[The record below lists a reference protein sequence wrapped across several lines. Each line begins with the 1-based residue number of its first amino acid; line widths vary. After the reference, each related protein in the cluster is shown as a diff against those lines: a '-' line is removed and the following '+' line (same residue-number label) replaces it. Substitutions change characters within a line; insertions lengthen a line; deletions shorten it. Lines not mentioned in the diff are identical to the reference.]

1 MGRVIGDMPIK
12 RKLLMVTMV
21 TTAAALLVSGLGFV
35 VADSVLFRGY
45 LRRDFSAL
53 ARIIVDNS
61 TAALAFDDPDA
72 AAETLGA
79 LRARPHV
86 IVACIFREN
95 GALLARYTRAGSTDA
110 CPSPSVSEK
119 MEFTDKHLLVSR
131 AVVLNNRRLGT
142 LVLLSDLDELFAR
155 RKLYAEMVL
164 AVLLIAT
171 LVALL
176 LSSLL
181 QGVIATPISKLA
193 QTATA
198 ISEKRDYSIRAPKL
212 SGDELGV
219 LVDGF
224 NSMLAGIQSRDN
236 DLTQALFAREHALT
250 EVQTA
255 REFLETTLASIGDAV
270 ISTDIEGRVI
280 LANRAARSI
289 LRWPDAELIGRPL
302 DDVFRIVNEFTRET
316 VESPVAKVLREG
328 GVVGLANHTVLIAK
342 DGSETPI
349 ADSGAPIRDESGNI
363 HGTVL
368 VFRDVSARRRAD
380 ETGRL
385 LASIVESSDD
395 AIIGHDLNGTIT
407 SWNLGA
413 QRIFGYTAEEMIGR
427 QTSVL
432 TALGHV
438 DEMPEVFER
447 IGRGERVDQYHA
459 LRRTQSGAV
468 IYVSITVS
476 PLHDALGR
484 IVGASKIARDISS
497 QVRATEQL
505 AQLNAELRK
514 SNERLTRSNEDLER
528 FAFIAS
534 HDFQEPLRM
543 VTIYSQLLVKSF
555 QNITDER
562 LGTYVENIVGGT
574 TRMRELLADL
584 LAYAEVG
591 VRPEEPI
598 VEAVDLDTMLT
609 KVKQNLKASIDD
621 TGATITAD
629 ALPVLKVHEGYVIPL
644 FQNLIANAIKYRS
657 EQPPRIHISIEETDG
672 LLRFTV
678 ADNGIGI
685 DPEYH
690 QKIFVAFKRLH
701 GKQIPGT
708 GIGLAICQRVVER
721 YGGRIWVESA
731 AGHGATFI
739 FTLSAGL
746 KGRKEDVDDRWRIQA
761 QG

>member
-1 MGRVIGDMPIK
+1 V
-12 RKLLMVTMV
+12 
-21 TTAAALLVSGLGFV
+21 
-35 VADSVLFRGY
+35 
-45 LRRDFSAL
+45 
-53 ARIIVDNS
+53 
-61 TAALAFDDPDA
+61 
-72 AAETLGA
+72 
-79 LRARPHV
+79 
-86 IVACIFREN
+86 
-95 GALLARYTRAGSTDA
+95 LARYARAGSTDV
-110 CPSPSVSEK
+110 CPSPSVSESL
-119 MEFTDKHLLVSR
+119 EFTHKNLLVSR

-164 AVLLIAT
+164 VVLLLAT
-171 LVALL
+171 IVALL

-193 QTATA
+193 ETATA
-198 ISEKRDYSIRAPKL
+198 ISKRRDYSIRAPKL
-212 SGDELGV
+212 SGDEFGV

-224 NSMLAGIQSRDN
+224 NSMLSGIQSRDN
-236 DLTQALFAREHALT
+236 DLTQALVAREQALT

-270 ISTDIEGRVI
+270 ISTDIEGRVV
-280 LANRAARSI
+280 LANRAAKSI
-289 LRWPDAELIGRPL
+289 LRWPDDELIGRPL
-302 DDVFRIVNEFTRET
+302 DEVFRIVNEFTRET

-368 VFRDVSARRRAD
+368 VFRDVSAWRRAD
-380 ETGRL
+380 ETSRL

-427 QTSVL
+427 QTSAL
-432 TALGHV
+432 TAPGHV
-438 DEMPEVFER
+438 DEIREVFDR
-447 IGRGERVDQYHA
+447 IGRGERVDQFHA
-459 LRRTQSGAV
+459 LRRTKSGAV
-468 IYVSITVS
+468 IDVSITVS
-476 PLHDALGR
+476 PVHDALGR
-484 IVGASKIARDISS
+484 IVGASKIARDITS

-555 QNITDER
+555 QSVTDER
-562 LGTYVENIVGGT
+562 LGSYVENIVGGT

-591 VRPEEPI
+591 VRPEEAI
-598 VEAVDLDTMLT
+598 VEAVDLNTVLT

-621 TGATITAD
+621 TGAVIAAD
-629 ALPVLKVHEGYVIPL
+629 PLPVLKVHEGYVIPL

-657 EQPPRIHISIEETDG
+657 EQPPRIHISTQETDG
-672 LLRFTV
+672 LLRFAV
-678 ADNGIGI
+678 ADNGMGI

-721 YGGRIWVESA
+721 YGGRIWVESE

-746 KGRKEDVDDRWRIQA
+746 KGRKEDVDDNWRTQA